1 MLIWRFTEK
10 SNPRGGWRKINISG
24 EGVCLKRGVR
34 QFADLRGG
42 GLVKKGGRKFLSG
55 KGDTAMHSFSS

>member
-10 SNPRGGWRKINISG
+10 SNPGGGSRKTNIEG

-42 GLVKKGGRKFLSG
+42 GLVKKGRGKFLSG
-55 KGDTAMHSFSS
+55 KGDTAMHTFSS